1 MGSCTDGVFCY
12 LQADWSALH
21 DNLRKVLPFFVY
33 HEAPIPGDAF
43 WTTMLQT
50 QRQITRG
57 RACVRGVGAPD
68 DGEMDGVIHSS
79 RGVVHRANNTNDETV
94 KGVWEE
100 VGAKASEGGTRGVAS
115 VWSWL
120 FGSWGD
126 GSYLKRRS
134 VGRRMLGHGGTRFAP
149 ADAADEDLHLQ
160 T

>member
-1 MGSCTDGVFCY
+1 
-12 LQADWSALH
+12 
-21 DNLRKVLPFFVY
+21 
-33 HEAPIPGDAF
+33 
-43 WTTMLQT
+43 MLQT

-149 ADAADEDLHLQ
+149 ADAADEDLYLQ

>member
-1 MGSCTDGVFCY
+1 MCCVLWLETVKLRRRRDIRRSVETP
-12 LQADWSALH
+12 WS
-21 DNLRKVLPFFVY
+21 LR
-33 HEAPIPGDAF
+33 
-43 WTTMLQT
+43 
-50 QRQITRG
+50 TRKG
-57 RACVRGVGAPD
+57 
-68 DGEMDGVIHSS
+68 
-79 RGVVHRANNTNDETV
+79 DETA

-149 ADAADEDLHLQ
+149 ADAADEDLYVQ

>member
-1 MGSCTDGVFCY
+1 
-12 LQADWSALH
+12 
-21 DNLRKVLPFFVY
+21 VY

-50 QRQITRG
+50 QRQIARG

-79 RGVVHRANNTNDETV
+79 RGDEIIQTA
-94 KGVWEE
+94 KGVLEE

-149 ADAADEDLHLQ
+149 ADAADEDLYVQ

>member
-1 MGSCTDGVFCY
+1 
-12 LQADWSALH
+12 
-21 DNLRKVLPFFVY
+21 
-33 HEAPIPGDAF
+33 
-43 WTTMLQT
+43 MLQT

-79 RGVVHRANNTNDETV
+79 RGGVIHGAKNTNDDETA

-100 VGAKASEGGTRGVAS
+100 VGAKTSEGGTRGVAS

-120 FGSWGD
+120 PGSWGD

-149 ADAADEDLHLQ
+149 TDAADEDLHLQ